1 MKPRLVHILS
11 STHARIF
18 QSYFEQSR
26 PALLSEPYVPRGQ
39 RISNACLRTMIE
51 AWQLVQGL

>member
-11 STHARIF
+11 STYARISR
-18 QSYFEQSR
+18 SYFEQSR
-26 PALLSEPYVPRGQ
+26 PALLPELHVPRGQ
-39 RISNACLRTMIE
+39 RISNACLRNMIE